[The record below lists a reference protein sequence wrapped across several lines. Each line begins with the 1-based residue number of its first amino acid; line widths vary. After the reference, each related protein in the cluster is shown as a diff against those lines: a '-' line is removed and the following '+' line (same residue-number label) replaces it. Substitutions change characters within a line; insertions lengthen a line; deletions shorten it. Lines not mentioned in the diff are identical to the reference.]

1 MTETTHRKFSQLE
14 ELLSKL
20 HDGVAS
26 DEEKRTIEDLLS
38 GDPEAC
44 EFYLDYTELCAQME
58 FELGA
63 STPLEIGDNAIS
75 TQISESTALFY
86 RGQTTKQILSQ
97 NWKPTPV
104 FAIAAIF
111 VLFVGTVLMIV
122 NKQLSFAPQAVEA
135 QNIPQKVEGITH
147 DGVAILMESVGASF
161 VNNGVQP
168 SRENGILYPGEI
180 LLESGIAAIEF
191 YSGARV
197 ILEGPA
203 IFELTSEN
211 SAILREGR
219 MRALVPPQACGFSVS
234 TRQIEVVDLGTE
246 FGMNIQDD
254 GHLTEVHCFNGLV
267 DIYESDL
274 KKEKNDKVLRSL
286 ESGEA
291 INIQASKIYK
301 MSANPMAFIT
311 YNELAQTFLENSSTR
326 HEQWKSLI
334 EEIRADQDIL
344 ALYNF
349 EDQGPRERS
358 LVNQV
363 SFQNH
368 FSHGA
373 IVGCRWTNGRWPSKG
388 GLEFKSPSD
397 RVRFQSDD
405 AYQTITLSAWV
416 RLEDMPN
423 RTMCLISS
431 SENSKNS
438 LTWNLQASGK
448 LSLALKND
456 KGKGHKNF
464 LSPQIV
470 NRSMLGKWQHL
481 TTVFNSIDRTVT
493 HYLNANEVS
502 KSQITGKG
510 YSQIM
515 FGNAEIGNSS
525 LKNPNGKTPIRHLTG
540 RMDELAIF
548 GRALNAEAIR
558 RIYQIGK
565 PN

>member
-1 MTETTHRKFSQLE
+1 
-14 ELLSKL
+14 
-20 HDGVAS
+20 
-26 DEEKRTIEDLLS
+26 
-38 GDPEAC
+38 
-44 EFYLDYTELCAQME
+44 
-58 FELGA
+58 
-63 STPLEIGDNAIS
+63 
-75 TQISESTALFY
+75 
-86 RGQTTKQILSQ
+86 
-97 NWKPTPV
+97 
-104 FAIAAIF
+104 
-111 VLFVGTVLMIV
+111 
-122 NKQLSFAPQAVEA
+122 
-135 QNIPQKVEGITH
+135 
-147 DGVAILMESVGASF
+147 
-161 VNNGVQP
+161 
-168 SRENGILYPGEI
+168 
-180 LLESGIAAIEF
+180 
-191 YSGARV
+191 
-197 ILEGPA
+197 
-203 IFELTSEN
+203 
-211 SAILREGR
+211 
-219 MRALVPPQACGFSVS
+219 
-234 TRQIEVVDLGTE
+234 
-246 FGMNIQDD
+246 
-254 GHLTEVHCFNGLV
+254 
-267 DIYESDL
+267 
-274 KKEKNDKVLRSL
+274 
-286 ESGEA
+286 
-291 INIQASKIYK
+291 

-405 AYQTITLSAWV
+405 PYQTITLSAWV
-416 RLEDMPN
+416 RLEAMPN

-431 SENSKNS
+431 SVNAKNS
-438 LTWNLQASGK
+438 LTWNLQGSGK
-448 LSLALKND
+448 LSLGLKND
-456 KGKGHKNF
+456 KGKGYKNF
-464 LSPQIV
+464 SSPQII
-470 NRSMLGKWQHL
+470 NRSMLGKWLHL

-502 KSQITGKG
+502 KSQITGKAF
-510 YSQIM
+510 SQIL

-525 LKNPNGKTPIRHLTG
+525 LKNPSGKTLIRHLTG
-540 RMDELAIF
+540 RMDEFAIF